1 MGIFKISSRS
11 PQTAKQGIR
20 FKSTNCNQSPQFGG
34 EIEGNRELDGNRTLL
49 NGSPRQLVSPQFPDQ
64 ARKDEL
70 IVSGDVHSAPNFK
83 YSNLGC
89 INLKEK
95 FSESLNDREEGKL
108 GENHIPFGET
118 IYRPKLSSR
127 VCGANIKAR

>member
-20 FKSTNCNQSPQFGG
+20 FSRSPQFEG
-34 EIEGNRELDGNRTLL
+34 EIEGNRELDGNRSLC
-49 NGSPRQLVSPQFPDQ
+49 SPRQLVCPQFPDQ

-70 IVSGDVHSAPNFK
+70 IVSGDVHPQSSAPTFK

-118 IYRPKLSSR
+118 LYRSRKGSS
-127 VCGANIKAR
+127 